1 MDNII
6 SFLAASVILTI
17 APGPDILYVTTQSAS
32 NGKWAG
38 IYTALGLCT
47 GLIVHT
53 TLVTFGVSALI
64 KESETAFLVLKYAG
78 AAYLFYLAYCAFKEK
93 SNFELDGNVLAKQ
106 SVKLYKQGIIM
117 NLLNPKV
124 ILFFLAFLPQFINRS
139 SQQPYKLQIA
149 ILGLIFIVQALIVFS
164 SVSVF
169 ADYFREQIK
178 NNIFFNKYIGVI
190 KGIIFIM
197 IGLRLS
203 F

>member
-178 NNIFFNKYIGVI
+178 SNIFFNKYIGVI

-197 IGLRLS
+197 IGLKLS